1 MGGLTAFF
9 EGRVGPAWEA
19 MGTRT
24 SDEDYS
30 GLLASLKRPHAE
42 YFKMFYADTALFG
55 GRAGTVCGLDYFG
68 AEHVLFASDY
78 PFDPK
83 PGQFI
88 RDTIA
93 IIDRLDISE
102 EDRARIYHGNAE
114 KLLKLPPAG

>member
-1 MGGLTAFF
+1 
-9 EGRVGPAWEA
+9 V
-19 MGTRT
+19 
-24 SDEDYS
+24 
-30 GLLASLKRPHAE
+30 LAKLKRPYNQ

-55 GRAGTVCGLDYFG
+55 GKAGTVCGLDYFG

-93 IIDRLDISE
+93 IIDGLDISE
-102 EDRARIYHGNAE
+102 ADRAKIYYGNAE
-114 KLLKLPPAG
+114 RLLKRV